1 MKHYLIV
8 GMMQGANA
16 VLKRIPKTNAVLQ
29 KLPKTSAVVSGLLI
43 TYEVGNVIGILP
55 PLTVDLQTI
64 LNVKPET
71 ESLILSAGNVKPE
84 TESLIL
90 SAGNVKPE
98 TESLILPVK
107 PETES
112 INIEEKKTIP
122 SARMRGFPKI
132 TEILP
137 SNNNDIRFPKPLA
150 PLDTIKGVAKV
161 NEGELVDLS
170 IESSI
175 PCPADADPADNNLH
189 PEKRTIPMDVRDTTK
204 EIISSGVE
212 EVAQTATEATKDVL
226 SPQDTIDTI
235 PLGKET
241 DDPVTL
247 LKLGKI
253 TPATCMKLIL
263 KKSKILVL
271 KK

>member
-64 LNVKPET
+64 L
-71 ESLILSAGNVKPE
+71 
-84 TESLIL
+84 
-90 SAGNVKPE
+90 NVKPE